1 MCKLKE
7 IKQPMKKILLILVVM
22 LIAIQFFQPEKN
34 ISSVKSVNHIS
45 NKYPIPDNVRVT
57 LEKSCYDCHSNN
69 TRYPWYAKL
78 QPVAWWLNSHVDEG
92 KGEINFDEFLT
103 YPAKKA
109 RHKMEEVNEM
119 VKEGEMPL
127 NSYTWVHKEA
137 VLSQTEK
144 LAIANWAVSTM
155 KVIEAENNLKP
166 E

>member
-1 MCKLKE
+1 M
-7 IKQPMKKILLILVVM
+7 QLILDK
-22 LIAIQFFQPEKN
+22 A
-34 ISSVKSVNHIS
+34 
-45 NKYPIPDNVRVT
+45 
-57 LEKSCYDCHSNN
+57 CYDCHSNN
-69 TRYPWYAKL
+69 TRYPWYANV
-78 QPVAWWLNSHVDEG
+78 QPVAWWLNSHVEEG

-137 VLSQTEK
+137 VLSQSEK

-155 KVIEAENNLKP
+155 KVIETENNLKP

>member
-1 MCKLKE
+1 
-7 IKQPMKKILLILVVM
+7 MKKVVYVLVILLL
-22 LIAIQFFQPEKN
+22 AIQFFRPEKN
-34 ISSVKSVNHIS
+34 ISTVVSQNHIS
-45 NKYPIPDNVRVT
+45 KKYTTPEEVKIILD
-57 LEKSCYDCHSNN
+57 KSCNDCHSNN
-69 TRYPWYAKL
+69 TRYPWYANV
-78 QPVAWWLNSHVDEG
+78 QPVAWWLNDHIEEG

-137 VLSQTEK
+137 VLSQSEK

-155 KVIEAENNLKP
+155 KVIETENNLKP